1 MKSPEQEYEAYR
13 ATIGDR
19 RALYAS
25 VAQRFKIR
33 RALYPGSHIDIA
45 PSWVIPDVTYIDSFK
60 GAIRFFRES
69 DAIRGH
75 VEANKA
81 YAEPCTITF
90 FARDYRDEL
99 PIEPVD
105 LVISQY
111 AGFVGQAAKR
121 YLKPGGILL
130 CNDSHGDATLAFFDD
145 DYEFIAVADSGG
157 VIETSGLRR
166 HFQFARRRAVDLE
179 RVTRTM
185 KGPRYSVRAD
195 NYLFRLKAVSART
208 R

>member
-1 MKSPEQEYEAYR
+1 MKPTLEEYERYR
-13 ATIGDR
+13 ASIGDR
-19 RALYAS
+19 KALYKS
-25 VAQRFKIR
+25 VAQRFGIR

-45 PSWVIPDVTYIDSFK
+45 PSWVIPDVIYIDNFK
-60 GAIRFFRES
+60 GAIRFFREIEV
-69 DAIRGH
+69 IRSH
-75 VEANKA
+75 VEASKE
-81 YAEPCTITF
+81 YAEPCSLTF

-99 PIEPVD
+99 PIEAVD

-130 CNDSHGDATLAFFDD
+130 CNDSHGDATLAFFDE
-145 DYEFIAVADSGG
+145 DYEFIGVADSGG
-157 VIETSGLRR
+157 AIETSGLRR
-166 HFQFARRRAVDLE
+166 YFQFARKRAVDLE
-179 RVTRTM
+179 RVTKTM

-208 R
+208 Q